1 MFSGPRLLPGLSFC
15 ISNSVNLSRFT
26 FILYL
31 TKKPYLCKKYSTRS
45 LTVLISQDDSS
56 DPLMHS
62 R

>member
-1 MFSGPRLLPGLSFC
+1 MFRGPRRLPGPFLFSQA
-15 ISNSVNLSRFT
+15 IKT
-26 FILYL
+26 FHLDID
-31 TKKPYLCKKYSTRS
+31 KKPYLRKKYSTRS